1 MLSNNFIFYRLTKYF
16 RPQNLENSI
25 CEEKSERP
33 QWKYINETFSLNES
47 KDSIDNQ
54 NKYDMLN
61 DFMTPIEGKS
71 KVIVKEGNAMPQL
84 NMEMLNNLMSSDS
97 K

>member
-1 MLSNNFIFYRLTKYF
+1 
-16 RPQNLENSI
+16 
-25 CEEKSERP
+25 
-33 QWKYINETFSLNES
+33 
-47 KDSIDNQ
+47 
-54 NKYDMLN
+54 MLN

-71 KVIVKEGNAMPQL
+71 KVVVKEGNAMPQL